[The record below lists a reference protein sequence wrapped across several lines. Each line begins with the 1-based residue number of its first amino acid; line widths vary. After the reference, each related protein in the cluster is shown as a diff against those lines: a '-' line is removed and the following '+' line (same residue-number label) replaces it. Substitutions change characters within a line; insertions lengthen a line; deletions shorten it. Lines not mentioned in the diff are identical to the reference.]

1 MEFRHALIATFAA
14 ALLSACGDAP
24 DANDIEQL
32 PAAPT
37 PPKAPNIVLISAES
51 YGPEWPFSM
60 EEMHLICLRRNAVVV
75 ADVVTGDTYPL
86 NGPARTQSDMDTLD
100 DIWLENPELPG
111 TRYSVGPLIHQGLEL
126 CQ

>member
-1 MEFRHALIATFAA
+1 MEFRQALIATFAA

-32 PAAPT
+32 PAAPA
-37 PPKAPNIVLISAES
+37 PPKAPNVVLISAETF
-51 YGPEWPFSM
+51 GPGWPFSM
-60 EEMHLICLRRNAVVV
+60 EEMHLICLPGNAVVV

-86 NGPARTQSDMDTLD
+86 NGIAQSKSDMDTLD
-100 DIWLENPELPG
+100 DIWLDDPDLPG
-111 TRYSVGPLIHQGLEL
+111 AKYSIGSLIQQGLEL